1 VNYEKEHGGNLAEN
15 VDQSNP
21 FLIIILGEMVCL
33 HGVNHVPSGTP
44 LKISVSVK
52 KAAGHPTVKPVSLMR
67 WLVRLITPPNG
78 TVLDMFAGT
87 GTTGQA
93 AMLEGFKSVL
103 IEREVEYVEDIER
116 RMKLVFE
123 KTPLKREKT
132 STDGASL
139 F

>member
-1 VNYEKEHGGNLAEN
+1 
-15 VDQSNP
+15 
-21 FLIIILGEMVCL
+21 M
-33 HGVNHVPSGTP
+33 
-44 LKISVSVK
+44 
-52 KAAGHPTVKPVSLMR
+52 HPTVKPVSLMR

-78 TVLDMFAGT
+78 TVFDMFAGT

-123 KTPLKREKT
+123 KTPLKREKG
-132 STDGASL
+132 STDGATFFKGVISEI
-139 F
+139 

>member
-1 VNYEKEHGGNLAEN
+1 
-15 VDQSNP
+15 
-21 FLIIILGEMVCL
+21 M
-33 HGVNHVPSGTP
+33 
-44 LKISVSVK
+44 
-52 KAAGHPTVKPVSLMR
+52 
-67 WLVRLITPPNG
+67 ITPPNG

-123 KTPLKREKT
+123 KTPLKREKG
-132 STDGASL
+132 STDGATL

>member
-1 VNYEKEHGGNLAEN
+1 MKFH
-15 VDQSNP
+15 D
-21 FLIIILGEMVCL
+21 
-33 HGVNHVPSGTP
+33 
-44 LKISVSVK
+44 
-52 KAAGHPTVKPVSLMR
+52 
-67 WLVRLITPPNG
+67 
-78 TVLDMFAGT
+78 GT

-123 KTPLKREKT
+123 KTPLKREKN
-132 STDGASL
+132 STDSATL

>member
-1 VNYEKEHGGNLAEN
+1 
-15 VDQSNP
+15 
-21 FLIIILGEMVCL
+21 
-33 HGVNHVPSGTP
+33 
-44 LKISVSVK
+44 
-52 KAAGHPTVKPVSLMR
+52 
-67 WLVRLITPPNG
+67 
-78 TVLDMFAGT
+78 MFAGT

-132 STDGASL
+132 TDGATL

>member
-1 VNYEKEHGGNLAEN
+1 
-15 VDQSNP
+15 
-21 FLIIILGEMVCL
+21 M
-33 HGVNHVPSGTP
+33 
-44 LKISVSVK
+44 
-52 KAAGHPTVKPVSLMR
+52 
-67 WLVRLITPPNG
+67 ITPPNG

-123 KTPLKREKT
+123 KTPLKREKN
-132 STDGASL
+132 STDGTTSIL
-139 F
+139 NWQEVDK

>member
-1 VNYEKEHGGNLAEN
+1 MVSTLRK
-15 VDQSNP
+15 P
-21 FLIIILGEMVCL
+21 F
-33 HGVNHVPSGTP
+33 
-44 LKISVSVK
+44 
-52 KAAGHPTVKPVSLMR
+52 LMR

-123 KTPLKREKT
+123 KTPLKREKN
-132 STDGASL
+132 STDGATL